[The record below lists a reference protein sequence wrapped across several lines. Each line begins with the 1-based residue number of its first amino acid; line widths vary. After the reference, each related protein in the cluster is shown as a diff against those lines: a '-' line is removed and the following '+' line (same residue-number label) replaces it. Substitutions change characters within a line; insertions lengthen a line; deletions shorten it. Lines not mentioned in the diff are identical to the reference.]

1 MKSAAMNEITNK
13 SSAIIRVGNQNF
25 VDILIQLR

>member
-1 MKSAAMNEITNK
+1 MKFAAMNEITNK

-25 VDILIQLR
+25 VDILITR